1 MQHLAHLNVAVDNLR
16 VAFVPISRCVI
27 QLIPFTYWQRIPN
40 FSDPAT
46 RCTTVLF
53 KLQRTMLLFSEILK
67 SERPFGTGM
76 SITQGEPGIQ
86 QRPVLNTFFEVYPPT
101 FDHRGM
107 GCDVLSRASSK
118 SVPVNFNTARIA
130 SLLTDS

>member
-53 KLQRTMLLFSEILK
+53 KLQRTML
-67 SERPFGTGM
+67 
-76 SITQGEPGIQ
+76 
-86 QRPVLNTFFEVYPPT
+86 
-101 FDHRGM
+101 
-107 GCDVLSRASSK
+107 
-118 SVPVNFNTARIA
+118 SV
-130 SLLTDS
+130 